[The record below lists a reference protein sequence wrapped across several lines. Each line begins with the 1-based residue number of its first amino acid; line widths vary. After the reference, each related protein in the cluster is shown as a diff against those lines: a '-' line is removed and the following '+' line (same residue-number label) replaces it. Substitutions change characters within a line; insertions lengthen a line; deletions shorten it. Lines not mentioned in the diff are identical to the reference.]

1 MSLNVETIGIELSEA
16 RATDGSTRGTLSTMV
31 HADAF
36 DVGVTKRSCS
46 LLFLNPPYDHEVT
59 TDSNEFQKKKRLE
72 ETFLRTYLSVLQPDG
87 LLIYIVPRHIIAKET
102 VARYIS
108 NNINLLS
115 CTKIAEAEYEQFQQV
130 ILIGTKRAKMRKND
144 KLYGEL
150 ILRGLGTKPMLTLDA
165 LALHFEDP
173 EIEFGAVVPRRAVA
187 AENFKIK
194 QHHIPPAAVIKF
206 VTESS
211 AAYSS
216 HRWLDL
222 LPDFST
228 AKFQPVV
235 PLRTGHIGSLISSG
249 QMGTVQLD
257 NLIAKG
263 SAVKRLNTYNDDNK
277 RCHRD
282 APQAKYEREHFET
295 TVTTLDNDGTITEIA
310 TVHEMEHFLR
320 QHAPTIAT
328 IIDDRYAPL
337 YTKPEQK
344 MWHKLD
350 GLMHAKKLPG
360 RAETGMLST
369 QKHIALAAAKCLKRL
384 GWVDAICEMGFGK
397 SVVSLATV
405 HLLDLF
411 PAIVHCPGHITE
423 KWAQEVRDTFGEAVE
438 PYIINSISDLQKMQ
452 SDIEADPGL
461 KAVAILSKEKAKLGS
476 GWTNEPLYRWAK
488 IVDEVTLDE
497 IDPSTKE
504 RKIEKQVRYVK
515 AVACPKCGVIHRNK
529 KTGTPVLVPPTKR
542 TFCKAKVR
550 KFKGQAENAAQ
561 GETKRVECGE
571 PLYQFGAK
579 YHRWPIAHY
588 IRKKMDGFFKCHVAD
603 EVHVFKGKSTD
614 QAMAYHS
621 LIMAC
626 QFTIN
631 LTGTLFGGKAS
642 DLFWMRYRIDPE
654 VRKEYDFNSEMRWA
668 RKHGRLEYTIIR
680 ESAEEQGAWN
690 GKTRTLSQAKEI
702 PGISP
707 LVYARLLKSTIFA
720 KVEDLGIQLPDYQE
734 EIIPIPMATN

>member
-295 TVTTLDNDGTITEIA
+295 TVTTLDNGGTITEIA

-328 IIDDRYAPL
+328 VIDERYSPL
-337 YTKPEQK
+337 YTKPEQE

-360 RAETGMLST
+360 RAETGMLPT
-369 QKHIALAAAKCLKRL
+369 PKHIALASAKCLKKL
-384 GWVDAICEMGFGK
+384 SWVDLIGEMGLGK
-397 SVVSLATV
+397 SVLGLATV
-405 HLLDLF
+405 HLLNLF
-411 PAIVHCPGHITE
+411 PAIVHCLGHITE
-423 KWAQEVRDTFGEAVE
+423 K
-438 PYIINSISDLQKMQ
+438 
-452 SDIEADPGL
+452 
-461 KAVAILSKEKAKLGS
+461 
-476 GWTNEPLYRWAK
+476 
-488 IVDEVTLDE
+488 
-497 IDPSTKE
+497 
-504 RKIEKQVRYVK
+504 
-515 AVACPKCGVIHRNK
+515 
-529 KTGTPVLVPPTKR
+529 
-542 TFCKAKVR
+542 
-550 KFKGQAENAAQ
+550 
-561 GETKRVECGE
+561 
-571 PLYQFGAK
+571 
-579 YHRWPIAHY
+579 
-588 IRKKMDGFFKCHVAD
+588 
-603 EVHVFKGKSTD
+603 
-614 QAMAYHS
+614 
-621 LIMAC
+621 
-626 QFTIN
+626 
-631 LTGTLFGGKAS
+631 
-642 DLFWMRYRIDPE
+642 
-654 VRKEYDFNSEMRWA
+654 
-668 RKHGRLEYTIIR
+668 
-680 ESAEEQGAWN
+680 
-690 GKTRTLSQAKEI
+690 
-702 PGISP
+702 
-707 LVYARLLKSTIFA
+707 
-720 KVEDLGIQLPDYQE
+720 
-734 EIIPIPMATN
+734 